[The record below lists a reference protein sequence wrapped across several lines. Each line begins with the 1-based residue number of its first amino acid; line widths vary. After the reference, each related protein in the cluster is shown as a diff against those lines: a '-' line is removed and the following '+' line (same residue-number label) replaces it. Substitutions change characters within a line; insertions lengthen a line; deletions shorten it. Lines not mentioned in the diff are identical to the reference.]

1 VNNYHKDGPMRFF
14 DPATN
19 PDAYY
24 EPNSFNGPLEDERFA
39 EPPLKISGDAARYNQ
54 RDGNDD
60 YRQVGDLF
68 RLMAPDAQARLMD
81 NIAEAMRGV
90 PVKIVKRQIAHF
102 HKADPEYGIGVA
114 DRMGLT
120 AADLGGTSAAA
131 E

>member
-1 VNNYHKDGPMRFF
+1 
-14 DPATN
+14 
-19 PDAYY
+19 
-24 EPNSFNGPLEDERFA
+24 
-39 EPPLKISGDAARYNQ
+39 
-54 RDGNDD
+54 
-60 YRQVGDLF
+60 
-68 RLMAPDAQARLMD
+68 MD